1 MNSSSKIG
9 TDTAAAKSRDVAE
22 EFFEVEDIAAFDPLP
37 ATSTATPKDASK
49 VVAVDDLL
57 PLEIELSADDMDAM
71 LGDDVISVEVS

>member
-37 ATSTATPKDASK
+37 TTKTTTAKDASK
-49 VVAVDDLL
+49 VVAAD
-57 PLEIELSADDMDAM
+57 PPIEIELSADDMDAM